1 MVGENELCEEKKTSV
16 LKKPRWETNWSLY
29 GNLRIV
35 VLKRR
40 KAKSRIVC
48 AMEIESGMEILQK
61 VAEASWHFEKEGAQK
76 GLACHHQDQESECW
90 DAQSLRPTLAA
101 TYTAWLCLVSPIVFS
116 CPPHLPKVCFVME
129 TGPDGELT

>member
-61 VAEASWHFEKEGAQK
+61 VAEASWHFEKLRRVHRRAWHATIK
-76 GLACHHQDQESECW
+76 TR
-90 DAQSLRPTLAA
+90 SLNAGMRRVSGQH
-101 TYTAWLCLVSPIVFS
+101 WLPRILHGYV
-116 CPPHLPKVCFVME
+116 
-129 TGPDGELT
+129 